1 MDLTLRIVHF
11 LGAAVWLGG
20 TVALV
25 FAAVPPVRRL
35 EGPERARLL
44 RELGERWRP
53 IGWTSLVVAI
63 VTGMIIAGRAHAFDT
78 TPTDFNVV
86 LAVKGALVGLL
97 VAGSYLHDFVLG
109 PGLARQIREGS
120 PQSLRPLLVG
130 IGRTNLL
137 LTTAIPILGVVLSQ
151 LLER

>member
-1 MDLTLRIVHF
+1 VELALRIVHL
-11 LGAAVWLGG
+11 LGAVVWVGG
-20 TVALV
+20 TIALV
-25 FAAVPPVRRL
+25 FAAVPPIQRL

-53 IGWTSLVVAI
+53 IGWTSLAVAI
-63 VTGMIIAGRAHAFDT
+63 VTGMVIAGRDHAFDT
-78 TPTDFNVV
+78 TPTDFDVV
-86 LAVKGALVGLL
+86 LAVKGVLVGLL

-109 PGLARQIREGS
+109 PGLARQIREGR

-137 LTTAIPILGVVLSQ
+137 LTITIPILGVVLSQ